1 MAVKPIPEGYHTVT
15 PLLSVKGAA
24 RLIDFMKKAF
34 EATETYRVPSPD
46 GSVMHA
52 ELKIGNSVI
61 MLGEPMEGS
70 FTRPA
75 TFYVYVQDA
84 DATYRAALEA
94 GGESLEGPTDRF
106 WGDRVASIKDFA
118 GTNWMIA
125 THVEDVDAGE
135 LTRRAQQAMAA

>member
-1 MAVKPIPEGYHTVT
+1 MPVKPIPEGYHTVT
-15 PLLSVKGAA
+15 PLLSVKGAE

-34 EATETYRVPSPD
+34 GATEVYRFPAPD

-52 ELKIGNSVI
+52 EVKIGSSVM

-70 FTRPA
+70 SPMPA

-84 DATYRAALEA
+84 DATYRAALDA

-118 GTNWMIA
+118 GNNWMIA
-125 THVEDVDAGE
+125 THVEEVDSEE
-135 LTRRAQQAMAA
+135 LTRRARQAMAA

>member
-1 MAVKPIPEGYHTVT
+1 MPVKPIPEGYHTVR

-34 EATETYRVPSPD
+34 GATEVYRFPAPD
-46 GSVMHA
+46 GGVMHA

-61 MLGEPMEGS
+61 MLGEPMGGS
-70 FTRPA
+70 FPRPG

-94 GGESLEGPTDRF
+94 GGESLEAPSERF
-106 WGDRVASIKDFA
+106 WGDRMASVKDFA
-118 GTNWMIA
+118 GNYWMIA
-125 THVEDVDAGE
+125 THVEEVDADE
-135 LTRRAQQAMAA
+135 LARRAKQAMAA

>member
-118 GTNWMIA
+118 GNNWMIA
-125 THVEDVDAGE
+125 THVEEVDAEE

>member
-118 GTNWMIA
+118 GNNWMIA

>member
-34 EATETYRVPSPD
+34 GATEVYRFPAPD

-61 MLGEPMEGS
+61 MLGEPMDGS

-75 TFYVYVQDA
+75 TFYVYVLDA
-84 DATYRAALEA
+84 DATYRAALDA
-94 GGESLEGPTDRF
+94 GGESLEVPSERF
-106 WGDRVASIKDFA
+106 WGDRMASVKDFA
-118 GTNWMIA
+118 GNNWMIA
-125 THVEDVDAGE
+125 THVEDVDSDE
-135 LTRRAQQAMAA
+135 LARRARQAMAA

>member
-1 MAVKPIPEGYHTVT
+1 MPVKPIPEGYHTVT

-34 EATETYRVPSPD
+34 GATEVYRFPASD

-52 ELKIGNSVI
+52 ELKIGNSVM

-70 FTRPA
+70 FPVPA

-118 GTNWMIA
+118 GNKWMIA
-125 THVEDVDAGE
+125 THVEDVDADE
-135 LTRRAQQAMAA
+135 LTRRARQAVGA